1 MAQGKAS
8 GRPGNGRR
16 ADPRYA
22 NGTIVRRN
30 DGIRRDRVR
39 GTFTGK
45 RIAAHLRANPGDT
58 WIFDKGSHLY
68 HRTGLSAGTGSRTL
82 SATTHRAAPS
92 YSVRSAVRWCLSI
105 RYAMPA
111 ANSKI
116 ISSHRPRLLLLVL
129 GAMLLVSVL
138 PLGLYHRQVLQL
150 SQEKLTDTESVQQTE
165 VTRSVGEEVQLFDAN
180 LYQQLISGRQILAV
194 TGLLDQVDDPAHAP
208 QVTRLLENL
217 VASNPNILYLTA
229 VGKGAKGTGAG
240 NIRADQDPFVGKALQ
255 RAFSACLQSVVFRSE
270 PLALGPD
277 NRPAFVMAIPLHVAG
292 QFNGMLAAVVSLDG
306 ILSRLQETSVRGRT
320 VFIVDH
326 NGHVIVHP
334 DTRQVVPGSDLRT
347 SSYIVAQMTL
357 IPKDLRTTETVQH
370 FNTVENG
377 KNAEM
382 IGTYST
388 IPDLGWAV
396 VAQRSLEK
404 ARGDAGVNELNAQAL
419 KFVIMVTLAALI
431 LGYLF
436 AVGISTPIRALA
448 SSTRAISRGEF
459 HERATIRGAAEIS
472 ELAQTFNNMADD
484 IESFIARLKQA
495 AQENRDL
502 FLGSIR
508 MLAAAIDE
516 KDPYTRG
523 HSDRVAKYA
532 VMLGQQLGLSA
543 EELDR
548 LRIASLLHD
557 VGKIGVDDRV
567 LKKPGA
573 LTPEEFLVMKQHP
586 TKGANIMRPVAQLK
600 DMLPGIE
607 LHHEHVDGRGYPYGL
622 KGEDI
627 PLMARIIAVADTLDA
642 MTTNRP
648 YQSAL
653 ELSDALRHIRKVAG
667 TKFDLRV
674 VDALDSVVQSG
685 QLRLTN
691 LLVEVPA

>member
-1 MAQGKAS
+1 
-8 GRPGNGRR
+8 
-16 ADPRYA
+16 
-22 NGTIVRRN
+22 
-30 DGIRRDRVR
+30 
-39 GTFTGK
+39 
-45 RIAAHLRANPGDT
+45 
-58 WIFDKGSHLY
+58 
-68 HRTGLSAGTGSRTL
+68 
-82 SATTHRAAPS
+82 
-92 YSVRSAVRWCLSI
+92 
-105 RYAMPA
+105 MPA
-111 ANSKI
+111 TDSKI
-116 ISSHRPRLLLLVL
+116 IASHRPRLLLLVL

-165 VTRSVGEEVQLFDAN
+165 VTRAVGEEVQLFDAN
-180 LYQQLISGRQILAV
+180 LYQQLISGRQILAL

-229 VGKGAKGTGAG
+229 VGKAAKGTGAG
-240 NIRADQDPFVGKALQ
+240 NIHADQDPFVGKALQ

-292 QFNGMLAAVVSLDG
+292 QFDGMLAAVVSLDG

-334 DTRQVVPGSDLRT
+334 DTRQVVPGSDLRA

-370 FNTVENG
+370 FDTVENG

-419 KFVIMVTLAALI
+419 KFVMVVTFAALV

-484 IESFIARLKQA
+484 IESFIARLQQA

-543 EELDR
+543 EDLDR

-573 LTPEEFLVMKQHP
+573 LTPEEFVIMKQHP
-586 TKGANIMRPVAQLK
+586 SKGANIMRPVAQLK

-607 LHHEHVDGRGYPYGL
+607 LHHEHVDGHGYPYGL
-622 KGEDI
+622 KGDDI

-642 MTTNRP
+642 MTTHRP

-653 ELSDALRHIRKVAG
+653 ELSDALSHIRKVAG

-674 VDALDSVVQSG
+674 VDALESLVQSG